1 MCAHSVLSIMWVH
14 VQLAAKIVLAHKHLR
29 TKYVTWQQKIVQ
41 RARGLATKIKVYTI
55 IRWKDP

>member
-1 MCAHSVLSIMWVH
+1 MWVH